1 MKQPQLSSNSN
12 NNSSSN
18 NSNNDKHN
26 SSRTHTPVLGKMND
40 KMMFQQKQKFNF
52 FHRKEFRRIR
62 MLNAIAA

>member
-1 MKQPQLSSNSN
+1 MKQPQLNNTN
-12 NNSSSN
+12 NNYNSS

-26 SSRTHTPVLGKMND
+26 SSETQTPVLGNIKD

-62 MLNAIAA
+62 MLNAVEAA